1 MLPCDYQDE
10 SEFEVK
16 DGYYSDGEY
25 CDKIRSEFENTTND
39 ISNAMNNANKC
50 DSRAFLGENG
60 SMYQLSEKVPQNENK
75 VVYSRC
81 KCKIYGSDGEDK
93 DVDSMVSDVV
103 GGDSFLIA
111 WTMDIDSADDEFVTD
126 FLAWEFSHLGVNKY
140 KESKGEEWVFANEP
154 TMDVRLSFSNKSNDE
169 VQVDLHGCKII
180 NQVGNGT
187 FVIFVK
193 GADFVKMN

>member
-75 VVYSRC
+75 CHFLVTHMRTYNNSNNTLL
-81 KCKIYGSDGEDK
+81 YG
-93 DVDSMVSDVV
+93 
-103 GGDSFLIA
+103 
-111 WTMDIDSADDEFVTD
+111 D
-126 FLAWEFSHLGVNKY
+126 FCF
-140 KESKGEEWVFANEP
+140 
-154 TMDVRLSFSNKSNDE
+154 
-169 VQVDLHGCKII
+169 
-180 NQVGNGT
+180 
-187 FVIFVK
+187 
-193 GADFVKMN
+193 